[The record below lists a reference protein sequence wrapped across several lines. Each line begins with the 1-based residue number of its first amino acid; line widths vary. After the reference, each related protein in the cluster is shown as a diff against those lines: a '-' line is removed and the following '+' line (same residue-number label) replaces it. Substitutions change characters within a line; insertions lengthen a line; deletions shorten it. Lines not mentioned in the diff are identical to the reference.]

1 MASAGC
7 GISWWHGA
15 QSSASLAMGSL
26 GLKCFGIKEQSC
38 RKVLSPGAQQPSVPF
53 PGDTLTQLTRSRE
66 WKAFGSSQ
74 RCEIQAEGGSGLEGW
89 RKILLL
95 PKKVWRK
102 FLMKKWSFTGESG
115 RGGKKHIKRVMKR
128 KQSTLFHLHF
138 AFPPLHS
145 PLKQSPS
152 CSWPSKLE

>member
-7 GISWWHGA
+7 GISWWHSA

-53 PGDTLTQLTRSRE
+53 PGDEKKGMKGLWIFSEVWNTGRGGKWIRGMEKNTATPQ
-66 WKAFGSSQ
+66 
-74 RCEIQAEGGSGLEGW
+74 EGVE
-89 RKILLL
+89 
-95 PKKVWRK
+95 K

-115 RGGKKHIKRVMKR
+115 WGGKKHIKRVMKR

-145 PLKQSPS
+145 PPKQSPS
-152 CSWPSKLE
+152 CSWPSELE